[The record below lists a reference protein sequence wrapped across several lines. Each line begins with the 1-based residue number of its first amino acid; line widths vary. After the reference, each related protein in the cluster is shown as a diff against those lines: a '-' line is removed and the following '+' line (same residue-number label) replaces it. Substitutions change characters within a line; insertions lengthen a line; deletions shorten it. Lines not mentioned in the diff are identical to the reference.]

1 MPRSLGFPLFLPL
14 FALFWRTKNRVYECN
29 NCCKTVK
36 KSVQKN
42 GANFEWGKEG
52 PMYGGRYFHFHKIN
66 LFMIFQNLGDA
77 IIPYFGEVLILPDCL
92 IYGRWEFAVVENR
105 CFI

>member
-1 MPRSLGFPLFLPL
+1 
-14 FALFWRTKNRVYECN
+14 
-29 NCCKTVK
+29 
-36 KSVQKN
+36 
-42 GANFEWGKEG
+42 
-52 PMYGGRYFHFHKIN
+52 
-66 LFMIFQNLGDA
+66 MIFQNIGDA